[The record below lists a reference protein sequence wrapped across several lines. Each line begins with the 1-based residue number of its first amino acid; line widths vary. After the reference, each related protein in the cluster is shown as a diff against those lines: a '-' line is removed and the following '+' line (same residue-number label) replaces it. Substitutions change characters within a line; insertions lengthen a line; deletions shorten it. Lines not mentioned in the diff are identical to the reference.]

1 MNASPALI
9 PARPAPP
16 GAEKPPR
23 LALRFAAY
31 TGIVLLVVGVLILWV
46 LQRDVT
52 SRAES
57 RVEQQAQQVAE
68 ATLRTHLKSSDFS
81 KPVGPKRR
89 LALDAVFQDKTFLS
103 EILRATLYNPNGRV
117 TYSTERSLIGTLR
130 PNKELSS
137 ALEGNRERAVVPL
150 DAPGD
155 GTRVLRTVVPVRPQG
170 APHPIGALSLSQD
183 YRAID
188 VQIHEAI
195 QHTAVIL
202 LVALLA
208 LWASLIPLLRRATAQ
223 LNTRNRQLTDQAS
236 DLEEALQER
245 HRAQESVAQL
255 AAIVEAS
262 DDAITRT
269 AKDGT
274 VVTWNPSAERLF
286 GYAAGEIVGKPLSL
300 LVPAN
305 RFDELSSV
313 ARRINSGAGAEH
325 HETRGLRKDGTEVNL
340 SLTVSPIRDGDGGV
354 TGAAVIAR
362 DVTNMKRQQAQLEAL
377 LSKERVARADAEA
390 AREALAVQ
398 NERLRELD
406 RLKDDFISLVS
417 HELRTPLTSIQGY
430 LELLLDGGAGEL
442 GSEQAR
448 FLTVVDRNSR
458 RLMQLVGDLLFMA
471 QVEAGKLALDLDE
484 VDLTE
489 VINECLEA
497 ARPTADERQLELV
510 AEIQEI
516 PTMLGDRSRL
526 AQVLDNL
533 VSNALK
539 FTPHSGSVSVRVS
552 TDGDDAL
559 VEIVDTGVGIPAG
572 EQERLFE
579 RFFRS
584 SNATEQAIPGT
595 GLGLTIAK
603 TIVERHEGS
612 ITIESVEGAG
622 TTVRVR
628 LPVRHTE
635 ALAEEVAA

>member
-9 PARPAPP
+9 SERPEAL
-16 GAEKPPR
+16 GAERPPR

-31 TGIVLLVVGVLILWV
+31 TGIVLLVVGVAILWV

-57 RVEQQAQQVAE
+57 RVEQQTQQVAE
-68 ATLRTHLKSSDFS
+68 ATLRTHLKSVDFS
-81 KPVGPKRR
+81 TPVGPRR
-89 LALDAVFQDKTFLS
+89 RAALDAVFQDKTFLNG
-103 EILRATLYNPNGRV
+103 ILRATLYDPNGRV
-117 TYSTERSLIGTLR
+117 TYSTERSLIGTFQVS
-130 PNKELSS
+130 KELTS
-137 ALEGNRERAVVPL
+137 ALGGKHERAVVPL
-150 DAPGD
+150 DGPGD
-155 GTRVLRTVVPVRPQG
+155 VTKVLRTVVPVRPQG
-170 APHPIGALSLSQD
+170 AAHPIGALSLSQD
-183 YRAID
+183 YGAID

-202 LVALLA
+202 LVALFA

-223 LNTRNRQLTDQAS
+223 LHARNRQLTDQAS
-236 DLEEALQER
+236 DLEEALLER
-245 HRAQESVAQL
+245 HRAQESVGQL

-269 AKDGT
+269 ARDGT

-286 GYAAGEIVGKPLSL
+286 GYKADEILGEPLSL
-300 LVPAN
+300 LVPSD
-305 RFDELSSV
+305 RLDELSSV
-313 ARRINSGAGAEH
+313 ARRINSGAGAEN
-325 HETRGLRKDGTEVNL
+325 HETRGLRRDGTEVGV
-340 SLTVSPIRDGDGGV
+340 SLTVSPIRDAEGSV

-362 DVTNMKRQQAQLEAL
+362 DITELKRQQAQLEAL
-377 LSKERVARADAEA
+377 LAKERVARTDAEDA
-390 AREALAVQ
+390 QQALAEQ

-442 GSEQAR
+442 GAEQAR

-471 QVEAGKLALDLDE
+471 QVEAGKLALELDE
-484 VDLTE
+484 VDLSE
-489 VINECLEA
+489 VIGECLEA
-497 ARPTADERQLELV
+497 AQPIADERQLELI
-510 AEIQEI
+510 AEVQEI

-526 AQVLDNL
+526 GQVLDNL

-539 FTPHSGSVSVRVS
+539 FTPHSGRVSVRVS
-552 TDGDDAL
+552 AEGDDAL
-559 VEIVDTGVGIPAG
+559 VEIVDTGVGIPVD
-572 EQERLFE
+572 EQDRLFE

-628 LPVRHTE
+628 LPVRHSDDI
-635 ALAEEVAA
+635 AEEVAA

>member
-1 MNASPALI
+1 MNASPALSSE
-9 PARPAPP
+9 RPAPL
-16 GAEKPPR
+16 GAERPPR

-31 TGIVLLVVGVLILWV
+31 TGIVLLVVGVAILWV

-57 RVEQQAQQVAE
+57 RVEQQTQQVAE
-68 ATLRTHLKSSDFS
+68 ATLRTHLKSVDFS
-81 KPVGPKRR
+81 TPVGPRR
-89 LALDAVFQDKTFLS
+89 RAALDAVFQDKTFLNG
-103 EILRATLYNPNGRV
+103 ILRATLYDPNGRV
-117 TYSTERSLIGTLR
+117 TYSTERSLIGTFQVS
-130 PNKELSS
+130 KELTS
-137 ALEGNRERAVVPL
+137 ALGGKHERAVVPL
-150 DAPGD
+150 DGPGD
-155 GTRVLRTVVPVRPQG
+155 VTKVLRTVVPVRPQG
-170 APHPIGALSLSQD
+170 AAHPIGALSLSQD
-183 YRAID
+183 YGAID

-202 LVALLA
+202 LVALFA

-223 LNTRNRQLTDQAS
+223 LHARNRQLTDQAS
-236 DLEEALQER
+236 DLEEALLER
-245 HRAQESVAQL
+245 HRAQESVGQL

-269 AKDGT
+269 ARDGT

-286 GYAAGEIVGKPLSL
+286 GYKADEILGEPLSL
-300 LVPAN
+300 LVPSD
-305 RFDELSSV
+305 RLDELSSV
-313 ARRINSGAGAEH
+313 ARRINSGAGAEN
-325 HETRGLRKDGTEVNL
+325 HETRGLRRDGTEVGV
-340 SLTVSPIRDGDGGV
+340 SLTVSPIRDAEGSV

-362 DVTNMKRQQAQLEAL
+362 DITELKRQQAQLEAL
-377 LSKERVARADAEA
+377 LAKERVARTDAEDA
-390 AREALAVQ
+390 QQALAEQ

-442 GSEQAR
+442 GAEQAR

-471 QVEAGKLALDLDE
+471 QVEAGKLALELDE
-484 VDLTE
+484 VDLSE
-489 VINECLEA
+489 VIGECLEA
-497 ARPTADERQLELV
+497 AQPIADERQLELI
-510 AEIQEI
+510 AEVQEI

-526 AQVLDNL
+526 GQVLDNL

-539 FTPHSGSVSVRVS
+539 FTPHSGRVSVRVS
-552 TDGDDAL
+552 AEGDDAL
-559 VEIVDTGVGIPAG
+559 VEIVDTGVGIPVD
-572 EQERLFE
+572 EQDRLFE

-628 LPVRHTE
+628 LPVRHSDDV
-635 ALAEEVAA
+635 AEEVAA